1 MWDAGGGT
9 RVAGMGTSSS
19 YTHFTAREVEAQRS
33 GGTLTIW
40 KSEMEPRLEPKFPE
54 PWPPVFHHPKP
65 AHTHLR
71 FVNSTGCVLVF
82 LHTVPE
88 RLLDM
93 SDKRKRDRE
102 MQTQRDKERNTQR
115 DKERQQE

>member
-1 MWDAGGGT
+1 
-9 RVAGMGTSSS
+9 MGCWWWYQSGWYGYQLILHPFHS
-19 YTHFTAREVEAQRS
+19 EGS
-33 GGTLTIW
+33 GGSEEWGDFDNLEIRDGAETGTQVSRTLA
-40 KSEMEPRLEPKFPE
+40 
-54 PWPPVFHHPKP
+54 PVFHHPKP
-65 AHTHLR
+65 AHTDLR
-71 FVNSTGCVLVF
+71 FVNSTGCVSVF
-82 LHTVPE
+82 IHTVPE

>member
-1 MWDAGGGT
+1 
-9 RVAGMGTSSS
+9 
-19 YTHFTAREVEAQRS
+19 
-33 GGTLTIW
+33 
-40 KSEMEPRLEPKFPE
+40 MEPRLEPKFPE

-71 FVNSTGCVLVF
+71 FVNSTGCVSVF

-115 DKERQQE
+115 DKERQQESSRKASISAFLTMPKPLTVWITIAAAKTILLVDEAVSHKSIC